1 MKFVD
6 EFRNPELIKATAAEI
21 TRLVGDAHYRIMEVC
36 GGHTHSIYRFGL
48 EQLLP
53 AGIELIHGPGCPV
66 CILPMERVD
75 EGLAIA
81 NNPKVILT
89 AYGDMMR
96 VPGYMG
102 SPLELK
108 ARGLDIRMVYSP
120 LDAVKLAQNNPDR
133 EVVFFAIGFETTA
146 PATALTVLKAQELGL
161 KNFTVFVNHVTVI
174 PPMRAVL
181 DDPKMQID
189 GFIAPGHVATVIGAQ
204 SYEEI
209 ARDYK
214 RPLVVSGFEPL
225 DILQSL
231 LMLVK
236 QLNAGEAKVE
246 NQYSRVVAW
255 QPNLAA
261 SKVLE
266 RVFELRPSF
275 LWRGLG
281 AIPFS
286 AVKLKAAFAD
296 FDAEERFTAE
306 LTAHFASAVVKDKYG
321 DAPCGDVLK
330 GLMKPHQ
337 CQLFG
342 KECTPERPIG
352 ALMVSSEG
360 ACAAAYSYGSIGA
373 NALTSEAEAKDS
385 VSAEGGFDGGKEF
398 QKEPEKKPSMSGA
411 NLSGVKNG

>member
-53 AGIELIHGPGCPV
+53 EGIELIHGPGCPV

-96 VPGYMG
+96 VPGYKG

-214 RPLVVSGFEPL
+214 RPMVVSGFEPL

-236 QLNAGEAKVE
+236 QLKAGQARVE
-246 NQYSRVVAW
+246 NQYSRVVTW
-255 QPNLAA
+255 QPNVAA

-266 RVFELRPSF
+266 QVFELRPSF

-286 AVKLKAAFAD
+286 AVKLKAVFAD
-296 FDAEERFTAE
+296 FDAEERFAAE
-306 LTAHFASAVVKDKYG
+306 LAAHFASQVVKDKYG

-330 GLMKPHQ
+330 GLIKPHQ
-337 CQLFG
+337 CSLFG

-360 ACAAAYSYGSIGA
+360 ACAAAYSYGSIGV
-373 NALTSEAEAKDS
+373 NAGAVEGRAKGLVEAEAK
-385 VSAEGGFDGGKEF
+385 ADGRQMSEE
-398 QKEPEKKPSMSGA
+398 EPEKKPSMSGA